1 MGDHNSIGNA
11 FASHYFNTFD
21 DFDARANLATLYRPE
36 SMLRW
41 EGNEL
46 LGTQNIIGRLTNPEL
61 KVVKTHISDIDSE
74 PSINNAVLVCVT
86 GTLAIDNA
94 YTRYKDDTNSFA
106 TWLLEAATKC
116 GHRPDGLVSVP
127 PPLKKNKGKGRSK
140 AKSKA
145 DGANASTEPIQYN
158 ATTKELQMLA
168 EVVAKST
175 LVVPKQILVIAKRAI
190 KLRRQV
196 TSWFLGQ
203 GDSENNKRHEHF
215 ISALEKVCETL
226 EWKIRESANKDARK
240 PPAEDHYDEDDADL
254 DMFLNRFAVLTVEEP
269 QESEPSQHASP
280 ESQQIVKVELVE
292 NEEEEQDAAEAG
304 LAYMF
309 FKTLCLFRDLHNMR
323 AFISQTWSEYRD
335 KKIDLMNAA
344 VVTDGALQLAR
355 DLVKELIDDYDNY
368 GTPSDSLQ
376 RVVFNASC
384 MSRGSM
390 PTPSVEIGL
399 PYNKDMADVAEW
411 CYFPTMVLLNSFADV
426 LHQNDLP
433 VFKKGYFDVLTRGLV
448 EFCKTKKVTPWLCFA
463 SQILL
468 DVHHL
473 MRHSR
478 LGAFQDLRM
487 SGLRI
492 QKTIEEYLKIS
503 KSHPQPKFW
512 PKEGDEEIKDLHST
526 VESCIIEDP
535 IYMVKV
541 NVFPKSHIPEK
552 HALLSQHAIL
562 CGVNMFHINMR
573 MQSVG
578 QQLVT
583 QWYDVQQLAFL
594 YNLVKQAPMH
604 AHMSWPDM
612 ETFIKIH
619 GLSLRLAYRR
629 LRSSPAIRATGTTFI
644 VPTGK
649 DPRILEPTTTVA
661 NLFRGQYVV
670 GLRKEEEGIHNIDK
684 VLDTLS
690 QTPILEATSKKIRLT
705 DPQEVLQRKWAHT
718 HRIGTI
724 QLLALV
730 KSRLF
735 DEEPVILFNYFGMHK
750 RSLELLREIKAKEHH
765 KFAQYFTPD
774 YMPDE
779 SFISNIVIL
788 VHHVARGSAQNA
800 KSLGMVPKEA
810 GSQIISRIVVSCG
823 DIMQAYLQKNGDVA
837 CKELKIFCKNKT
849 PIQEEARDDGGR
861 SGKFMSWVNFEDV
874 VGPQVITSLM
884 TGVPLSN

>member
-1 MGDHNSIGNA
+1 
-11 FASHYFNTFD
+11 
-21 DFDARANLATLYRPE
+21 
-36 SMLRW
+36 MLPKY
-41 EGNEL
+41 L
-46 LGTQNIIGRLTNPEL
+46 Q
-61 KVVKTHISDIDSE
+61 SS
-74 PSINNAVLVCVT
+74 
-86 GTLAIDNA
+86 

-116 GHRPDGLVSVP
+116 GHRPDGLASIP
-127 PPLKKNKGKGRSK
+127 PSLKKGKGKGRSK
-140 AKSKA
+140 AKSKN

-158 ATTKELQMLA
+158 ATIKELQMLA

-226 EWKIRESANKDARK
+226 EWKISESANKDARK
-240 PPAEDHYDEDDADL
+240 PPPEADYDGDDADL
-254 DMFLNRFAVLTVEEP
+254 DIFLNRFAVLTVEEP
-269 QESEPSQHASP
+269 QESELSQHASP

-292 NEEEEQDAAEAG
+292 NEEEEKDAADVV
-304 LAYMF
+304 LAYML
-309 FKTLCLFRDLHNMR
+309 FKTLCLLRDLHNMR

-355 DLVKELIDDYDNY
+355 DLVQEVMDDYDSY

-384 MSRGSM
+384 MSRGIM

-411 CYFPTMVLLNSFADV
+411 CYFPTLVLLNSFADV

-433 VFKKGYFDVLTRGLV
+433 VFKKGYFGNYDPRANREKMSVGQKFNEDKIILLQLLPEFCIIGNNIQMPASDVLTRGLV

-468 DVHHL
+468 DVHHI
-473 MRHSR
+473 MRHSH

-492 QKTIEEYLKIS
+492 QRTIAEYLKIS

-535 IYMVKV
+535 IYEVKV
-541 NVFPKSHIPEK
+541 NVFPKGHVPEK
-552 HALLSQHAIL
+552 HTLFSQHAIL

-604 AHMSWPDM
+604 AHLSWPDM

-619 GLSLRLAYRR
+619 GESHIFIGSRPKNASESLNRLE
-629 LRSSPAIRATGTTFI
+629 LATGISSATKFARDSRNRSDFQR
-644 VPTGK
+644 PNGK
-649 DPRILEPTTTVA
+649 NPRILEPTTTVA

-670 GLRKEEEGIHNIDK
+670 GIRKEEEGIENIDK
-684 VLDTLS
+684 VLDMLS
-690 QTPILEATSKKIRLT
+690 QGSSLEATSKKIQPT
-705 DPQEVLQRKWAHT
+705 NPQKVLQRKWAHT
-718 HRIGTI
+718 HHIGTI

-735 DEEPVILFNYFGMHK
+735 EEEPVILFGYFGMHK

-765 KFAQYFTPD
+765 KFVQYFTPV

-800 KSLGMVPKEA
+800 KGMGMMPKDD

-849 PIQEEARDDGGR
+849 PIQEIAKDDGGR
-861 SGKFMSWVNFEDV
+861 SEQFMSWVNFEDV
-874 VGPQVITSLM
+874 LGPKVIASLM
-884 TGVPLSN
+884 TGVPISNP

>member
-1 MGDHNSIGNA
+1 
-11 FASHYFNTFD
+11 
-21 DFDARANLATLYRPE
+21 
-36 SMLRW
+36 MLPKY
-41 EGNEL
+41 L
-46 LGTQNIIGRLTNPEL
+46 Q
-61 KVVKTHISDIDSE
+61 SS
-74 PSINNAVLVCVT
+74 
-86 GTLAIDNA
+86 

-116 GHRPDGLVSVP
+116 GHRPDGLVSIP
-127 PPLKKNKGKGRSK
+127 PSLKKGKGKGRSK
-140 AKSKA
+140 AKSKV

-158 ATTKELQMLA
+158 TTIKELQMLA

-226 EWKIRESANKDARK
+226 EWKICETANKDAGK
-240 PPAEDHYDEDDADL
+240 QSAEDHHDENDANL

-269 QESEPSQHASP
+269 QESELSQHASP

-292 NEEEEQDAAEAG
+292 NEEEDQDAAEAG

-355 DLVKELIDDYDNY
+355 DLVQEVMDDYDSY

-384 MSRGSM
+384 MSRGIM
-390 PTPSVEIGL
+390 PTPSVELGL

-411 CYFPTMVLLNSFADV
+411 CYFPTLVLLNSFADV

-433 VFKKGYFDVLTRGLV
+433 VFKKGYFGTYDPKANREKMSMGQKFNEDKIILLQLLPEFCILGYNIQLPASDVLTRGLV

-468 DVHHL
+468 DVHHI
-473 MRHSR
+473 MRHSHP
-478 LGAFQDLRM
+478 GAFQNLRM

-492 QKTIEEYLKIS
+492 QKTIVEYLKVS

-535 IYMVKV
+535 IYVLKV
-541 NVFPKSHIPEK
+541 NIFPKSHVPEK
-552 HALLSQHAIL
+552 HALFSQHAIL

-604 AHMSWPDM
+604 AHMNWPDM

-619 GLSLRLAYRR
+619 GESHIFIGSRPKDASESLNRLE
-629 LRSSPAIRATGTTFI
+629 LATGISSATKFARDSRNRNDFHR
-644 VPTGK
+644 PNGK
-649 DPRILEPTTTVA
+649 NPRILEPTTTVA

-670 GLRKEEEGIHNIDK
+670 GLRKGEEGIENIDK

-690 QTPILEATSKKIRLT
+690 RTPRLEANSKKSHLT
-705 DPQEVLQRKWAHT
+705 NPQEVLQRKWADT

-735 DEEPVILFNYFGMHK
+735 EEEPVILFNYFGMHK

-765 KFAQYFTPD
+765 KFVQYFTPD

-800 KSLGMVPKEA
+800 KSLGMVPKDA

-823 DIMQAYLQKNGDVA
+823 DIMQTYLQKNGDVA

-849 PIQEEARDDGGR
+849 PIQEEAKDDGGR
-861 SGKFMSWVNFEDV
+861 SEKFMSWVNFEDV

-884 TGVPLSN
+884 TGVPLSNPRG

>member
-1 MGDHNSIGNA
+1 
-11 FASHYFNTFD
+11 
-21 DFDARANLATLYRPE
+21 
-36 SMLRW
+36 MLPKY
-41 EGNEL
+41 L
-46 LGTQNIIGRLTNPEL
+46 Q
-61 KVVKTHISDIDSE
+61 SSY
-74 PSINNAVLVCVT
+74 S
-86 GTLAIDNA
+86 
-94 YTRYKDDTNSFA
+94 RYKDDTNSFA

-116 GHRPDGLVSVP
+116 GYRPDVLAPIQSS
-127 PPLKKNKGKGRSK
+127 LKGEKGHGRSK
-140 AKSKA
+140 TKSKMNR
-145 DGANASTEPIQYN
+145 ANASTGPIHYN
-158 ATTKELQMLA
+158 ATVKELQMLA

-175 LVVPKQILVIAKRAI
+175 LVVPKQILIIAKRAI
-190 KLRRQV
+190 NLRRQV

-226 EWKIRESANKDARK
+226 EWKISESAGKDGRK
-240 PPAEDHYDEDDADL
+240 QTAEADYDGEDANL

-269 QESEPSQHASP
+269 QGWEPNRHAPP

-292 NEEEEQDAAEAG
+292 NKEEEKDGEDAV
-304 LAYMF
+304 LASML
-309 FKTLCLFRDLHNMR
+309 FKTFCLFRDLHVMR

-344 VVTDGALQLAR
+344 VVTDSALQLAC
-355 DLVKELIDDYDNY
+355 DLVQEVMDDYDSY

-384 MSRGSM
+384 LSRGIM

-399 PYNKDMADVAEW
+399 PYNRDMADVAEW
-411 CYFPTMVLLNSFADV
+411 CYFPTLVLLNSFADV
-426 LHQNDLP
+426 LGQKDLP
-433 VFKKGYFDVLTRGLV
+433 VFKKGYFGDYDPKANREKMSMGQKFNEDKIILLQLLPEFCILGYNIQMPASDVLTRGLV

-473 MRHSR
+473 MRQSHP
-478 LGAFQDLRM
+478 GPFEDLRM

-492 QKTIEEYLKIS
+492 QRTLAEYWKVS

-512 PKEGDEEIKDLHST
+512 PKEGDEEIKDLHTT
-526 VESCIIEDP
+526 VESCIIEDS
-535 IYMVKV
+535 IYLLKV
-541 NVFPKSHIPEK
+541 NILPEGHLPEK
-552 HALLSQHAIL
+552 HALFSQHAIL

-594 YNLVKQAPMH
+594 YNLVKQAPTH
-604 AHMSWPDM
+604 AHLSWPDM

-619 GLSLRLAYRR
+619 GESHIFIGSRPKNASESLNRLE
-629 LRSSPAIRATGTTFI
+629 LATGISLATKFARDSRNKSDFHR
-644 VPTGK
+644 PNGK
-649 DPRILEPTTTVA
+649 NPRILEPTTTVA

-670 GLRKEEEGIHNIDK
+670 GLRKEGKGTKNIDK
-684 VLDTLS
+684 VLDMLS
-690 QTPILEATSKKIRLT
+690 QETSLEITTKKSQLEN
-705 DPQEVLQRKWAHT
+705 PQKVLQRKWAHT
-718 HRIGTI
+718 HHIGTL

-735 DEEPVILFNYFGMHK
+735 EEEPLILFNYFGMHK
-750 RSLELLREIKAKEHH
+750 RSLELLRQIKAKEHH
-765 KFAQYFTPD
+765 KFVQYFTAC

-788 VHHVARGSAQNA
+788 IHHVARGSAQNA
-800 KSLGMVPKEA
+800 QYIGMVPK
-810 GSQIISRIVVSCG
+810 GDDSQITSRIVVSCG
-823 DIMQAYLQKNGDVA
+823 DVMQAYLQKSGDVA
-837 CKELKIFCKNKT
+837 CKELRVFCKNKT
-849 PIQEEARDDGGR
+849 PIQEIVKDDSGR
-861 SGKFMSWVNFEDV
+861 TEQLMSWVNFEDV
-874 VGPQVITSLM
+874 VGPQVIASLM
-884 TGVPLSN
+884 TGVPISNS

>member
-1 MGDHNSIGNA
+1 M
-11 FASHYFNTFD
+11 
-21 DFDARANLATLYRPE
+21 
-36 SMLRW
+36 
-41 EGNEL
+41 
-46 LGTQNIIGRLTNPEL
+46 
-61 KVVKTHISDIDSE
+61 
-74 PSINNAVLVCVT
+74 VLPKY
-86 GTLAIDNA
+86 LQSS

-116 GHRPDGLVSVP
+116 GHRPDGLVSVSP
-127 PPLKKNKGKGRSK
+127 SLKKNKGKGRSK
-140 AKSKA
+140 PKSKA
-145 DGANASTEPIQYN
+145 DGANASTEPFQYN
-158 ATTKELQMLA
+158 ATIKELQMLA
-168 EVVAKST
+168 EVIAKST

-226 EWKIRESANKDARK
+226 EWKICESANKDARK
-240 PPAEDHYDEDDADL
+240 PPAEGHYDEDDADL

-292 NEEEEQDAAEAG
+292 DEEEEQDATEAG

-344 VVTDGALQLAR
+344 VVTDGALQLAC
-355 DLVKELIDDYDNY
+355 DLVQELMDDYDNY

-384 MSRGSM
+384 MSRGIM

-399 PYNKDMADVAEW
+399 PYNKDMTDVAEW

-433 VFKKGYFDVLTRGLV
+433 VFKKGYFGNYDPRANREKMSVGQKFNEDKIILLQLLPEFCILGYDIQLPASDVLTRGLV

-503 KSHPQPKFW
+503 ESHPQPKFW

-619 GLSLRLAYRR
+619 GESHIFIGSRPKNASESLNRLE
-629 LRSSPAIRATGTTFI
+629 LATGISSATKFARDSRNRNDFHR
-644 VPTGK
+644 PNGK
-649 DPRILEPTTTVA
+649 NPRILEPTTTVA

-670 GLRKEEEGIHNIDK
+670 GLRKEDEGIQNIDK
-684 VLDTLS
+684 VLNTLS
-690 QTPILEATSKKIRLT
+690 QAPRLETTSKNVRLT

-735 DEEPVILFNYFGMHK
+735 EEEPVILFNYFGMHK

-765 KFAQYFTPD
+765 KFVQYFTPD

-849 PIQEEARDDGGR
+849 PIQEEAKDDGGR